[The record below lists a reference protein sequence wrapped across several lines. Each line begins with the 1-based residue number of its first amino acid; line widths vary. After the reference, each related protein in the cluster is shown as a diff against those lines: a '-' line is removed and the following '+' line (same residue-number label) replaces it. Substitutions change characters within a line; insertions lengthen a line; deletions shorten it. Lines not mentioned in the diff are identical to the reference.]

1 MKVAYFTLTS
11 LIIGCHFWRDLKG
24 IEGEN
29 GNKPENHDLTPPNNH
44 LKNKRRVH
52 CKKRIH

>member
-11 LIIGCHFWRDLKG
+11 SIIGCHFWRDLKG

-29 GNKPENHDLTPPNNH
+29 GNKPENHDLTPPQQSSE
-44 LKNKRRVH
+44 K
-52 CKKRIH
+52 